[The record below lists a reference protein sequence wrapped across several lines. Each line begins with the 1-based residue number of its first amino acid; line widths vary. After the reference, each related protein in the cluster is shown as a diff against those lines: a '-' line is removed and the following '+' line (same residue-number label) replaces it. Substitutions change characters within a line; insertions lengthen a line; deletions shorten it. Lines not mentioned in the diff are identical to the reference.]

1 MCLFTVYILLVY
13 CLFTVYLLLVYC
25 ILTAYSAHRIFTTRP
40 SCIVKDNR
48 MLEEAEM
55 SPVKSAQTNQ
65 LSDEGDGN
73 EEAQKFDARELEK
86 QVLLLIT

>member
-1 MCLFTVYILLVY
+1 
-13 CLFTVYLLLVYC
+13 
-25 ILTAYSAHRIFTTRP
+25 
-40 SCIVKDNR
+40 

-55 SPVKSAQTNQ
+55 APVKSAQTNQ